1 MKTFIYGCI
10 LLLYSIPNYSQSLS
24 NQVLASGGNT
34 VQVPQA
40 GSLSWTIGELFFETY
55 QGDIHLTQGF
65 HQAYNV
71 VINSLAKGTTETN
84 SFRVFPNP
92 ATDRF
97 FVEPIQIGKPSQ
109 AILFNLIGQPLQQIL
124 IDGKTAIDMTNYPA
138 GMYLLQ
144 VNGSVGKRQSYKIQK
159 Q

>member
-1 MKTFIYGCI
+1 MKTFIYGFI
-10 LLLYSIPNYSQSLS
+10 LILYSIPSYNQSLS
-24 NQVLASGGNT
+24 NQVVANGGT
-34 VQVPQA
+34 TMDVPQI
-40 GSLSWTIGELFFETY
+40 GSISWTMGELFFETY

-71 VINSLAKGTTETN
+71 VINSLSKTEN
-84 SFRVFPNP
+84 ESINFRVFPNP

-97 FVEPIQIGKPSQ
+97 FVEPSQIGTVSK

-124 IDGKTAIDMTNYPA
+124 IDGKTAVDLTHYPA

-144 VNGSVGKRQSYKIQK
+144 IQGKNGSRQSYKIQK

>member
-10 LLLYSIPNYSQSLS
+10 LILYSIPSYNQSLS
-24 NQVLASGGNT
+24 NQVLASGGT
-34 VQVPQA
+34 TMEVPQA
-40 GSLSWTIGELFFETY
+40 GSISWTMGELFFETY
-55 QGDIHLTQGF
+55 KGDIHLTQGF

-71 VINSLAKGTTETN
+71 IINSLSETDN
-84 SFRVFPNP
+84 EVLNFRVFPNP

-97 FVEPIQIGKPSQ
+97 FVESSQIGTSHQ
-109 AILFNLIGQPLQQIL
+109 AILFNLFGQPLQQIF
-124 IDGKTAIDMTNYPA
+124 IDGQTTVDLTHYPA

-144 VNGSVGKRQSYKIQK
+144 IQGKNGNRQSYKIQK